1 MPLSP
6 AIPGGRGAPRG
17 PMLGKLQDGV
27 SMEAADAE
35 LGPLVRAIRERQ
47 RGNDVAEYRLA
58 REQDELV
65 APVRPA
71 LLVLSVAVGFVLLI
85 ACINVAN
92 LLLAGA
98 SARQPEIAIRAA
110 LGAGRG
116 RLVRQALTE
125 SVLLALLGGAIGT
138 VLAVGG
144 VQLLR
149 TLTTTLSRFDLTG
162 GNVFPRLEEIAV
174 DVPVLLVTMAVS
186 VLVGILFGLAPA
198 IRYSD
203 SSQAATLKERGRMP
217 MRSTL
222 VVAEIGLAMVLLV
235 GGGLLIH
242 SFANLAAVDT
252 GYDPTNV
259 LTFQV
264 ALPVD
269 RYPDDRLKAFAEDV
283 VSRVRSFPGV
293 EAAGYANQVPL
304 VGIRDTAGGLWRTPD
319 ATRPPPPPPASDA
332 RLVSR
337 EYLDAM
343 NIRVVSG
350 RGFSVRDDASQ
361 PRALLINE
369 VLARQEFA
377 GDDPIGRLVYIG
389 RDVTPWEIVGIVGNV
404 RQLGLDLEAGPQVFV
419 DMRQW
424 SSANL
429 VFPTGAYYV
438 VRTAADPLSVVP
450 SLRGMLR
457 ELDAQAR
464 LFNVAPM
471 DQLVATTIARP
482 RMYAVLL
489 GILAGVGLALAAIGI
504 YGVMAYGVAQRTRE
518 IGICMTLGAQRAEVM
533 HLVLRQSLVLT
544 GIGVS
549 LGLLGAAM
557 VTRSLERLLFG
568 LTPLDP
574 PTWVAVSVLFVA
586 IALLASYV
594 PARRATKVN
603 PLIALRYE

>member
-1 MPLSP
+1 
-6 AIPGGRGAPRG
+6 
-17 PMLGKLQDGV
+17 MLGKLQDGV

-35 LGPLVRAIRERQ
+35 LGPLVRAIREGQ

-92 LLLAGA
+92 LFLARA
-98 SARQPEIAIRAA
+98 SARQPAIAIRAA

-149 TLTTTLSRFDLTG
+149 TLATTLSRFDLTG

-332 RLVSR
+332 PRQPR
-337 EYLDAM
+337 
-343 NIRVVSG
+343 VSG
-350 RGFSVRDDASQ
+350 RHEHSR
-361 PRALLINE
+361 R
-369 VLARQEFA
+369 
-377 GDDPIGRLVYIG
+377 
-389 RDVTPWEIVGIVGNV
+389 VGT
-404 RQLGLDLEAGPQVFV
+404 RF
-419 DMRQW
+419 
-424 SSANL
+424 
-429 VFPTGAYYV
+429 
-438 VRTAADPLSVVP
+438 
-450 SLRGMLR
+450 
-457 ELDAQAR
+457 
-464 LFNVAPM
+464 
-471 DQLVATTIARP
+471 
-482 RMYAVLL
+482 
-489 GILAGVGLALAAIGI
+489 
-504 YGVMAYGVAQRTRE
+504 QRTR
-518 IGICMTLGAQRAEVM
+518 
-533 HLVLRQSLVLT
+533 
-544 GIGVS
+544 
-549 LGLLGAAM
+549 
-557 VTRSLERLLFG
+557 
-568 LTPLDP
+568 
-574 PTWVAVSVLFVA
+574 
-586 IALLASYV
+586 
-594 PARRATKVN
+594 
-603 PLIALRYE
+603 